1 MKILASDYD
10 GTYRYEPKVT
20 KEDLDAVKRWQKEG
34 NLFVMVTGRSMES
47 FTKEIEV
54 NGFHCDYIIA
64 NNGGVIYDGDMNQMK
79 VSYMDFEQAL
89 LLIDYIR
96 TLPCASYVIND
107 GYHRHRVVID
117 ENQEDHKYADM
128 PQTMG
133 EQELLA
139 NGKIAQIVISLND
152 DDLAQEDRSVRES
165 AV

>member
-89 LLIDYIR
+89 LLI
-96 TLPCASYVIND
+96 LD
-107 GYHRHRVVID
+107 GAVLQAMELRHMDGAEMFTR
-117 ENQEDHKYADM
+117 H
-128 PQTMG
+128 
-133 EQELLA
+133 A
-139 NGKIAQIVISLND
+139 NL
-152 DDLAQEDRSVRES
+152 E
-165 AV
+165 

>member
-64 NNGGVIYDGDMNQMK
+64 NNGGVIYYGGINQIK
-79 VSYMDFEQAL
+79 RSYMAF
-89 LLIDYIR
+89 
-96 TLPCASYVIND
+96 
-107 GYHRHRVVID
+107 
-117 ENQEDHKYADM
+117 
-128 PQTMG
+128 
-133 EQELLA
+133 
-139 NGKIAQIVISLND
+139 
-152 DDLAQEDRSVRES
+152 
-165 AV
+165 